1 MFSCAKDETNSF
13 RFHSLFVPENLQLQ
27 LTMISHSSH
36 TEIGGLSRRFLFYI
50 EVYVLFEEK
59 SQTSWLCIQNLRRN
73 LYCVTVVK
81 PKSQGVALK
90 KRLRG

>member
-36 TEIGGLSRRFLFYI
+36 TEIGGLSRRFLFSR
-50 EVYVLFEEK
+50 EVCFVWGKISDFLALHPKFE
-59 SQTSWLCIQNLRRN
+59 
-73 LYCVTVVK
+73 
-81 PKSQGVALK
+81 A
-90 KRLRG
+90 

>member
-50 EVYVLFEEK
+50 EVLTNLEIFVIQLDLKCQITGGTNTPLLALGICLF
-59 SQTSWLCIQNLRRN
+59 TLH
-73 LYCVTVVK
+73 
-81 PKSQGVALK
+81 A
-90 KRLRG
+90 